1 MRDDE
6 FAKNDRDG
14 DEAHERSPH
23 EFRGFDIDPRV
34 TGVTVKMKRIHAED
48 QSPEREGK
56 ITRRAMGFRF
66 HFFLTQRLQFMPR
79 ENRNALRGLV
89 VLVFS
94 PAICINDR
102 LTNLQSAH
110 YY

>member
-6 FAKNDRDG
+6 FAKNDSDG

-34 TGVTVKMKRIHAED
+34 AVITVKMKRIHAED

-56 ITRRAMGFRF
+56 LAGRALGFGF
-66 HFFLTQRLQFMPR
+66 HFFLTQRLQ
-79 ENRNALRGLV
+79 LT
-89 VLVFS
+89 
-94 PAICINDR
+94 AIAYC
-102 LTNLQSAH
+102 QP
-110 YY
+110 